1 MLGFFTIKLY
11 LSENQRIELEVRKE
25 NYYLSSRGKKWYFL
39 IRKNVENLV
48 SGYQYGRNFNIG
60 QNDCRKKYR
69 KMFFYGNVVVA
80 GELYSAV
87 EVVATT
93 LRIKMD
99 NFQMFLKFS
108 GVDAIVMMVL
118 AMLAQA

>member
-1 MLGFFTIKLY
+1 
-11 LSENQRIELEVRKE
+11 
-25 NYYLSSRGKKWYFL
+25 
-39 IRKNVENLV
+39 
-48 SGYQYGRNFNIG
+48 
-60 QNDCRKKYR
+60 
-69 KMFFYGNVVVA
+69 MFFYGNVVVA

-93 LRIKMD
+93 FRIKMD

-118 AMLAQA
+118 AMLAQAWGVAEAA